1 MAALTE
7 ANYLGDVLKFELDN
21 NQSREQVTVLAGES
35 LVMGEVVGK
44 ITKSTPT
51 TGTAD
56 TGNTGTGTC
65 TGVTAG
71 ALAEVGTYTLTVV
84 TAPSAS
90 TGVGGEIE
98 VKNPDG
104 ITLPL
109 AEVGTAYVNDQINF
123 MVNDTGTD
131 FIVGDS
137 FTIAV
142 AAGSNKVVAL
152 DLTAVN
158 GAQDAYGIM
167 IAAYGDTGDVQGV
180 AIVRDAQIEATYLT
194 WPSGFTTDQK
204 NAALAQLATQH
215 IVQRY
220 DV

>member
-1 MAALTE
+1 MTTYTE
-7 ANYLGDVLKFELDN
+7 GNYLGDLLKFELER
-21 NQSREQVTVLAGES
+21 NQSREQVTVLAGQS

-56 TGNTGTGTC
+56 AGNTGAGTC

-71 ALAEVGTYTLTVV
+71 ALAQVGIYALEVV
-84 TAPSAS
+84 TAPSTS
-90 TGVGGEIE
+90 TGLGGE
-98 VKNPDG
+98 VQVLAPDG
-104 ITLPL
+104 SILPP
-109 AEVGTAYVNDQINF
+109 AEIGSAYTNGQINF
-123 MVNDTGTD
+123 TVNDSGAD
-131 FIVGDS
+131 FIVGDK

-142 AAGSNKVVAL
+142 SAGSGSVVAL

-167 IAAYGDTGDVQGV
+167 TDTFGAAADVQGV
-180 AIVRDAQIEATYLT
+180 AIVRDAQIEASYLT
-194 WPSGFTTDQK
+194 WPAGFTTDQK
-204 NAALAQLATQH
+204 NAALAVLALKG

-220 DV
+220 DA

>member
-1 MAALTE
+1 
-7 ANYLGDVLKFELDN
+7 
-21 NQSREQVTVLAGES
+21 
-35 LVMGEVVGK
+35 
-44 ITKSTPT
+44 
-51 TGTAD
+51 
-56 TGNTGTGTC
+56 
-65 TGVTAG
+65 
-71 ALAEVGTYTLTVV
+71 
-84 TAPSAS
+84 
-90 TGVGGEIE
+90 
-98 VKNPDG
+98 
-104 ITLPL
+104 
-109 AEVGTAYVNDQINF
+109 
-123 MVNDTGTD
+123 MVNDTGAD

-220 DV
+220 DA